1 MANERFTRDHE
12 WVRADGGIGT
22 VGISNHAQE
31 QLGDIVYVELPEVGR
46 KAAKGEAVAVVES
59 VKAAS
64 DVYAPVAGEVV
75 EVNAALAGNE
85 GKPALV
91 NEDAE
96 GQAWF
101 FKIRIADAAELDQLM
116 DRAAYEA
123 FIKDASS

>member
-12 WVRADGGIGT
+12 WIRAEGGIGT
-22 VGISNHAQE
+22 VGISHHAQE

-46 KAAKGEAVAVVES
+46 
-59 VKAAS
+59 KAAS

-75 EVNAALAGNE
+75 EVNAALAGDQ
-85 GKPALV
+85 GQPGLV

-96 GQAWF
+96 GRAWF

-123 FIKDASS
+123 FLKQTE

>member
-12 WVRADGGIGT
+12 WVRAEGGIGT
-22 VGISNHAQE
+22 VGITGYAQE

-75 EVNAALAGNE
+75 EVNAGLAD
-85 GKPALV
+85 KPALV

-96 GQAWF
+96 GEAWF
-101 FKIRIADAAELDQLM
+101 FKIRIADAAELDALM
-116 DRAAYEA
+116 DQAAYEA
-123 FIKDASS
+123 FVKASS

>member
-12 WVRADGGIGT
+12 WIRAEGDIGT
-22 VGISNHAQE
+22 VGISAHAQE

-46 KAAKGEAVAVVES
+46 QAKKGEAVAVVES

-75 EVNAALAGNE
+75 EVNGALAGSE
-85 GKPALV
+85 GNPALV

-96 GQAWF
+96 GLAWF
-101 FKIRIADAAELDQLM
+101 FKIRIADPAELDQLM
-116 DRAAYEA
+116 DRAQYEA
-123 FIKDASS
+123 FVKQATS

>member
-12 WVRADGGIGT
+12 WIRAESGIGT

-75 EVNAALAGNE
+75 EVNTALAGDN
-85 GKPALV
+85 GKPGLV

-101 FKIRIADAAELDQLM
+101 FKIRIADTAELDTLM

-123 FIKDASS
+123 FVNQAS